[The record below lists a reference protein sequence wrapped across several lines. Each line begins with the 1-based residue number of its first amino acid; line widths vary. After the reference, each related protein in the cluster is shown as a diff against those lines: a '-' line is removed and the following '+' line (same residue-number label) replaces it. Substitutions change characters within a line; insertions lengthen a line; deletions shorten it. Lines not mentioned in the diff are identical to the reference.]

1 MGSEMCIRD
10 SFGLEANG
18 TWEEVLDRIK
28 PEDRAYA
35 STLLNKGVDLNSKPK
50 IKLSTIHGAKGG
62 EADNVYIMLDLS
74 GKALEEMARNPDD
87 AYRVLYTGIT
97 RTKENL
103 VLKVPEDLQRG
114 WQL

>member
-1 MGSEMCIRD
+1 MFLI
-10 SFGLEANG
+10 
-18 TWEEVLDRIK
+18 
-28 PEDRAYA
+28 
-35 STLLNKGVDLNSKPK
+35 
-50 IKLSTIHGAKGG
+50 
-62 EADNVYIMLDLS
+62 LDLS
-74 GKALEEMARNPDD
+74 GKALEEMTKNPDD

>member
-1 MGSEMCIRD
+1 MHEH
-10 SFGLEANG
+10 FGLEANG
-18 TWEEVLDRIK
+18 TWDQVLDRIK
-28 PEDRAYA
+28 SEDRAYA
-35 STLLNKGVDLNSKPK
+35 STLIKRGVDLNAKPK

-62 EADNVYIMLDLS
+62 EADNVYLMLDLS
-74 GKALEEMARNPDD
+74 GKALEEMAKNPDD
-87 AYRVLYTGIT
+87 GYRVLYTGIT